1 MADVRRILADLWGK
15 KEKPSEKP
23 SKNFCHK
30 YCLSVRSEFCKAMD
44 YLLNIKE
51 CHPS

>member
-15 KEKPSEKP
+15 N
-23 SKNFCHK
+23 KNLVNNLLRNFVTSTAS
-30 YCLSVRSEFCKAMD
+30 LFVEFCKAMD

>member
-1 MADVRRILADLWGK
+1 MGDVRRILADLGEK
-15 KEKPSEKP
+15 KKKLVNNLLR
-23 SKNFCHK
+23 NFVTSTAS
-30 YCLSVRSEFCKAMD
+30 LFVEFCKAMD